1 MDDNGNTSYEHKVI
15 YMHMNLQQNL
25 QIPYFFKSLDLYSS
39 DSRNCN
45 LFGIVVIM
53 LLFAAFGW
61 NRVSWTKSYQCY
73 HQSVC
78 WGTHI

>member
-61 NRVSWTKSYQCY
+61 NRVS
-73 HQSVC
+73 
-78 WGTHI
+78 